1 MLIRYSIKPLGVCS
15 EGYSY
20 RRLPVCGVFLRVVC
34 VFRVGQQADPVIL
47 PVSHVD
53 AEVGFQLLILAFS
66 LPVCLRVERSA
77 QAVFYLQVE
86 AYV

>member
-1 MLIRYSIKPLGVCS
+1 MFIKYPIKSFGVCS
-15 EGYSY
+15 KGYFY
-20 RRLPVCGVFLRVVC
+20 RRLLMCGVLFGVVGVLC
-34 VFRVGQQADPVIL
+34 VGQQADPVVL

-53 AEVGFQLLILAFS
+53 AEVGFQFLILSFG

-77 QAVFYLQVE
+77 QAVVYLQVE